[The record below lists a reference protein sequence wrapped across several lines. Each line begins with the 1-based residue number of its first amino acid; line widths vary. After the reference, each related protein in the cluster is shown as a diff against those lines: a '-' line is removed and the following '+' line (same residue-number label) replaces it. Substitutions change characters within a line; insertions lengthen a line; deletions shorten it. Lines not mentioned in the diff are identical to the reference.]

1 MSLSKK
7 GYLVLFV
14 GMLLLISSIFFTTNW
29 SITSWLVLFIVSL
42 LFCTVGIIMLIV
54 HLVKQIKLE
63 KQNKLNKEQKR

>member
-7 GYLVLFV
+7 GYLVLFI
-14 GMLLLISSIFFTTNW
+14 GILLLISSIFFTTNW

-63 KQNKLNKEQKR
+63 KQNK

>member
-14 GMLLLISSIFFTTNW
+14 GMLLLIISIFFTTNW
-29 SITSWLVLFIVSL
+29 SITAWLVLFIVSL
-42 LFCTVGIIMLIV
+42 LFCTVGIIMLIL

-63 KQNKLNKEQKR
+63 KQNKQNK

>member
-14 GMLLLISSIFFTTNW
+14 GILLLISSIFFTTNW
-29 SITSWLVLFIVSL
+29 SITSWLVLFIISL

-63 KQNKLNKEQKR
+63 KQNK

>member
-63 KQNKLNKEQKR
+63 KQHKLNK

>member
-42 LFCTVGIIMLIV
+42 LFCTVGIIMLII

-63 KQNKLNKEQKR
+63 KQNK

>member
-7 GYLVLFV
+7 GYLVLFI

-29 SITSWLVLFIVSL
+29 SITSWLILFIISL

-63 KQNKLNKEQKR
+63 KQNKLNK

>member
-7 GYLVLFV
+7 GYLVLFI

-29 SITSWLVLFIVSL
+29 SITSWLILFIVSL
-42 LFCTVGIIMLIV
+42 LFCTVGIIMLII

-63 KQNKLNKEQKR
+63 KQNK

>member
-7 GYLVLFV
+7 GYLVLFI

-29 SITSWLVLFIVSL
+29 SITSWLILFIVSL

-63 KQNKLNKEQKR
+63 KQNKLNK

>member
-29 SITSWLVLFIVSL
+29 SITSWLILFIVSL

-63 KQNKLNKEQKR
+63 KQNK

>member
-63 KQNKLNKEQKR
+63 KQNKLNK

>member
-7 GYLVLFV
+7 GYLVLFI

-29 SITSWLVLFIVSL
+29 SITSWLIIFIVSL

-63 KQNKLNKEQKR
+63 KQNKLNK

>member
-14 GMLLLISSIFFTTNW
+14 GILLLISSIFFTTNW

-63 KQNKLNKEQKR
+63 KQNK

>member
-7 GYLVLFV
+7 GYLVLFI

-29 SITSWLVLFIVSL
+29 SITSWLILFIVSL

-63 KQNKLNKEQKR
+63 KQNK